1 MTRFLLRGPA
11 ALLLVTASLACSPPT
26 PVGGCRSSAECP
38 IGQTCL
44 EARCVGAVGGGSAGG
59 GSAGGT
65 AGGGPGAGGTAGG
78 LVQAPGESCE
88 APRPLEANGT
98 TRGTTVG
105 ARDDVAIDC
114 TGLPARGPDV
124 VYALMVPPGQRLA
137 ATLTPLPDDGG
148 LRYDSALLLIA
159 GPAANC
165 APDAG
170 SAGACLSG
178 ADVDGRPERVAW
190 TNAGSTPRDVFL
202 VVDSF
207 YDAPVPNTGVR
218 HHGPFELAVSLAA
231 PPAGDR
237 CETAPTV
244 TPGTLAGQTLVGF
257 TRDVSAGPGCRRSDG
272 PERAYKLVVPA
283 GQRLTAIA
291 TPSNDGGTFDLTMN
305 LVAGPCDGPMLA
317 CLAGVNAQPQGQAE
331 QLDWVNRDAAARD
344 VLVLVGALAP
354 DEQDTAF
361 TLVTSLSA
369 SPLGDDC
376 AGAEPLVPG
385 QALVGQTL
393 SGFANDYALG
403 PSCASPNTGPDRVYE
418 VLVPAGKVL
427 SVSVTPSVQL
437 NTSVSLVAGANECTA
452 GVARCLVASDTT
464 AAGVPDVARWTN
476 RAPVPTRVLVLV
488 DSVAGSAGTFDLTT
502 SLSDPPS
509 GEACFNATPL
519 VAGAPVTGTTVGY
532 GNDYTSGATT
542 SCARAGT
549 LNADRVYG
557 FTVAPGQRAR
567 VTVTPDAGFAP
578 SVSVVAGPA
587 TACEAEPRACVASTT
602 SSSSARTVSFVNGAP
617 APTEA
622 FAIIDSSSSLGGT
635 FGIALATNTPPADDV
650 CATAMTML
658 PPTGLAG
665 QSLRGGGGA
674 TFERDYDCVG
684 PSGGADRVY
693 VAQTPPGQRFSVT
706 VTPTVDGGF
715 DPVLSV
721 IQGPASACDGAA
733 RRCLAAIDQAPRGR
747 PETATVTNATSQ
759 PQPIFVVVGSYF
771 AGDVDTDF
779 ALTTSTS
786 PLATGDVCENA
797 EPASSGTSLTNQT
810 LAGYLREY
818 TFPGATCRA
827 STGADRVYVISVAPN
842 QTLTARVVPD
852 PSSDVVLNLVDGP
865 ASRCSTTTDCLAS
878 ADRGSTGV
886 DDTVTWRNSGTSTRS
901 VFLVVSRYT
910 PGSMTFA
917 LDVTLQ

>member
-1 MTRFLLRGPA
+1 MTRCLRAAAA
-11 ALLLVTASLACSPPT
+11 ALMMTASLACPPT
-26 PVGGCRSSAECP
+26 PPGGCRTSAECP

-59 GSAGGT
+59 GT
-65 AGGGPGAGGTAGG
+65 AGGGSFDGGPSAGGSAGG
-78 LVQAPGESCE
+78 LVQAAGESCE
-88 APRPLEANGT
+88 VPLPLPGNDT

-105 ARDDVAIDC
+105 ARSDVALEC

-124 VYALMVPPGQRLA
+124 VYAVTVPPGQRLA
-137 ATLTPLPDDGG
+137 ATLTPGPEAGG
-148 LRYDSALLLIA
+148 LRYDSALLLVA

-165 APDAG
+165 SADAG
-170 SAGACLSG
+170 ALGACLAG
-178 ADVDGRPERVAW
+178 ADVDGRPERLAW
-190 TNAGSTPRDVFL
+190 TNAGATPRDVFL

-218 HHGPFELAVSLAA
+218 PDGPFELSVSLAA

-244 TPGTLAGQTLVGF
+244 APGALPGQTLLGF
-257 TRDVSAGPGCRRSDG
+257 TRDVSPGAGCRRSDG
-272 PERAYKLVVPA
+272 PERAYKVVVPA
-283 GQRLTAIA
+283 GQRLTALA
-291 TPSNDGGTFDLTMN
+291 APALDGGTFDVTMN
-305 LVAGPCDGPMLA
+305 LVAGPCDAPLVS
-317 CLAGVNAQPQGQAE
+317 CLAGVNAQAPGQPE
-331 QLDWVNRDAAARD
+331 QLDWVNRDAAARE
-344 VLVLVGALAP
+344 VLLLVGALAP
-354 DEQDTAF
+354 DDQDTGF
-361 TLVTSLSA
+361 SLVTSLSA

-385 QALVGQTL
+385 QALTGQTL
-393 SGFANDYALG
+393 TGFSNDYALG
-403 PSCASPNTGPDRVYE
+403 PSCASPSTGPDRVYE
-418 VLVPAGKVL
+418 VLVPPGKVL

-437 NTSVSLVAGANECTA
+437 NTSVSLVGSASECMAGA
-452 GVARCLVASDTT
+452 ARCVVASDTT

-476 RAPVPTRVLVLV
+476 RAPAAARVLVLV
-488 DSVAGSAGTFDLTT
+488 DSLAGSTGTFDLTA

-519 VAGAPVTGTTVGY
+519 VAGTPTAGTTVGY

-542 SCARAGT
+542 SCARTGT

-557 FTVAPGQRAR
+557 FTVAAGQRAR
-567 VTVTPDAGFAP
+567 LTVTPDAGFAP
-578 SVSVVAGPA
+578 SISVVAGPA
-587 TACEAEPRACVASTT
+587 AACELEPRACVASAA
-602 SSSSARTVSFVNGAP
+602 SSSSPRTVSFINGGP
-617 APTEA
+617 AATEA
-622 FAIIDSSSSLGGT
+622 FAIIDSTSSLGGT
-635 FGIALATNTPPADDV
+635 FGVALATSTPPADDV
-650 CATAMTML
+650 CTTAMTTL
-658 PPTGLAG
+658 PATGLTG
-665 QSLRGGGGA
+665 QSLRGGGGV

-684 PSGGADRVY
+684 LSGGADRAY

-733 RRCLAAIDQAPRGR
+733 RRCLAAVDQSTRGR

-786 PLATGDVCENA
+786 PLASGDVCENA
-797 EPASSGTSLTNQT
+797 EPASSGTSLMNQT

-818 TFPGATCRA
+818 TLSGTTCRT
-827 STGADRVYVISVAPN
+827 STGADRVYVISVGPN

-865 ASRCSTTTDCLAS
+865 ASRCSTTADCLAS
-878 ADRGSTGV
+878 ADRGSSGM
-886 DDTVTWRNSGTSTRS
+886 DDTLTWRNTGASTRS